1 MPGTLSVCYNPRC
14 ARYVEMTMQDP
25 QDTSSELLILTGLR
39 AMLGDQRSKNAME
52 KVRGGDPATFRWA
65 MAKAESRY
73 RALSEEERANPERT
87 LNKLVISSMRLKSKL
102 ALAGGPRAFLASLP
116 RALKRIVWR

>member
-1 MPGTLSVCYNPRC
+1 
-14 ARYVEMTMQDP
+14 MTTQDP
-25 QDTSSELLILTGLR
+25 GDIGSELLILTGLR
-39 AMLGDQRSKNAME
+39 AMLGDQRSKSAMA
-52 KVRGGDPATFRWA
+52 KVRGGNPEAFRWA
-65 MAKAESRY
+65 MAEAETRY

-116 RALKRIVWR
+116 RALKRIVWK